1 MSLTENQISLV
12 RGSFALLRDQIEPR
26 SLGLYSKL
34 FRYDPALRKL
44 FKGDIG
50 DQAMHY
56 MTALGVI
63 VDNLDDDD
71 VLMDRY
77 ISLAEQHA
85 MTGIGRA
92 DFETMGA
99 ALIETLR
106 DNLAEAFTE
115 EVEEAWNA
123 AYQDLAGEMMEIG
136 RIR

>member
-1 MSLTENQISLV
+1 MSLTDEQIELV
-12 RGSFALLRDQIEPR
+12 RGSFAMIRDQIEPR
-26 SLGLYSKL
+26 SVGLYRKL
-34 FRYDPALRKL
+34 FRFDPSLRKL
-44 FKGDIG
+44 FTGDIG
-50 DQAMHY
+50 DQTMHY

-63 VDNLDDDD
+63 VDNLDNDD

-77 ISLAEQHA
+77 TTLAEQHA

-106 DNLAEAFTE
+106 ENLGEAFTE

-123 AYQDLAGEMMEIG
+123 AYQELAEEMMELG
-136 RIR
+136 NIR